1 MYNTIIVKLFF
12 FILVTQNIFSQEK
25 YPQDY
30 FISPLYTPLKLSGTF
45 GELRSDHFHSG
56 IDIKTEEVEGFKVYA
71 IANGYVS
78 RIKITSG
85 GYGKA
90 LYITHPNGYVSVYAH
105 LQKYNN
111 SINEYVT
118 NEQYNRESF
127 TLDLYPEKDFLIVK
141 KGEIIAF
148 AGNTG
153 RSGGPHLHFEI
164 RNEATQK
171 PINPLLF
178 GFEVK
183 DKIKPKIN
191 LLKVYPAS
199 PDALINHKNKASEFF
214 TKWNG
219 SYYTLNNNDTIL
231 VSGKVYFGVN
241 TYDPFNKGKN
251 KNGVYSIELL
261 VDSNVIYAHDLE
273 IFSFAE
279 TRYLN
284 SLIDYKEYKLKKRMV
299 QKSFIQPNNHLSIYK
314 IAINRGIIDFNDNNV
329 HKVTYFISDLAG
341 NVSTLLFYVK
351 SLMPVEKTISNTEQK
366 EKTGKLLSYTTNNIF
381 RTDDLIFEVPG
392 KAIYDTLYFDYK
404 VLPAL
409 NNSFSKVHQLHYD
422 FVPLQTWCIL
432 LIKPDTL
439 PAELQDKALI
449 AKIDNNNEFT
459 SVGGE
464 WEDGYIKTRI
474 REFGE
479 YCILTDTTP
488 PEIIPLN
495 ISNNKNIAKQNTIR
509 IKITDEL
516 SGINSYRGT
525 LNGKWILMEYDEKN
539 DLLIYTFDER
549 FQKGENI
556 FELTVTDNNNNV
568 NCYTIKLFY

>member
-1 MYNTIIVKLFF
+1 MYNSLVKLFF

-30 FISPLYTPLKLSGTF
+30 FISPLDTTLNLSGTF

-71 IANGYVS
+71 IADGYVS
-78 RIKITSG
+78 RIKITPG

-90 LYITHPNGYVSVYAH
+90 IYISHPNGYISVYAH

-111 SINEYVT
+111 SINEYVI
-118 NEQYNRESF
+118 NEQYKRELY

-141 KGEIIAF
+141 KGEVIAF

-164 RNEATQK
+164 RDEATQK

-191 LLKVYPAS
+191 LLKVYPTS

-219 SYYTLNNNDTIL
+219 SYYVLHNNDTIL
-231 VSGKVYFGVN
+231 ISGKVYFGVN

-261 VDSNVIYAHDLE
+261 VDSNLIYAHDLE

-314 IAINRGIIDFNDNNV
+314 TAINRGIIDFDDNNV
-329 HKVTYFISDLAG
+329 HQVTYFISDMAG

-351 SLMPVEKTISNTEQK
+351 SSIPVEKITIDTEQK
-366 EKTGKLLSYTTNNIF
+366 GKTGKWFSYTINNIF
-381 RTDDLIFEVPG
+381 KTDDLIFEVPG

-404 VLPAL
+404 VLPGL
-409 NNSFSKVHQLHYD
+409 NNSFSKVYQLHYD
-422 FVPLQTWCIL
+422 YVPLHTWCNL
-432 LIKPDTL
+432 LIKSDTL

-449 AKIDNNNEFT
+449 VKIDNDNEFT

-474 REFGE
+474 RKFGE

-488 PEIIPLN
+488 PEIIPFN

-525 LNGKWILMEYDEKN
+525 LNDKWILMEYDEKN
-539 DLLIYTFDER
+539 DLLIYKFDELLN
-549 FQKGENI
+549 KGENI
-556 FELTVTDNNNNV
+556 FILEVIDNKDNFAK
-568 NCYTIKLFY
+568 YKAKLFY